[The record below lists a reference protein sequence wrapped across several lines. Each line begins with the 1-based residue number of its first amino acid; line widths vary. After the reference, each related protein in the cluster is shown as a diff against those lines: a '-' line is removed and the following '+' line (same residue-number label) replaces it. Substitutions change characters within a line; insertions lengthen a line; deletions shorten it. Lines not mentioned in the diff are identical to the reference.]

1 MTTEEILI
9 QRARHFEEDALAEIY
24 DNFSPGVFRYA
35 SRLLG
40 DVQLAEDCVA
50 DTFLRYLQ
58 AIRSNGGPQEHLQ
71 AYLYR
76 IAHNWV
82 TDYYRRQPPYALQ
95 LVDEIPDGSDDFR
108 KTISNQ
114 MDEKHVRGAILQL
127 TPDQRQVIVL
137 KYLEGFDNERV
148 ALSMNKPVGAVKAL
162 QHRALDALRRL
173 LIPVME
179 VKYE

>member
-1 MTTEEILI
+1 MDVKNLMEK
-9 QRARHFEEDALAEIY
+9 ARRFDESALAEIY
-24 DNFSPGVFRYA
+24 DQFSPGIYHYA
-35 SRLLG
+35 YRLLG
-40 DVQLAEDCVA
+40 DVQKAEDCVA
-50 DTFLRYLQ
+50 DTFLKYLHVLR
-58 AIRSNGGPQEHLQ
+58 ADGGPQEHLQ

-82 TDYYRRQPPYALQ
+82 TDYYRRQPPPAIQ
-95 LVDEIPDGSDDFR
+95 LVDEIPDGSDDFQ

-114 MDEKHVRGAILQL
+114 MDEKYVRGAILQL

-137 KYLEGFDNERV
+137 KYLEGFDNERI
-148 ALSMNKPVGAVKAL
+148 ARSMDKPVGAVKAL
-162 QHRALDALRRL
+162 QHRALETLRRL